1 MSQKIHL
8 VGKTTVSPE
17 NVIFLKA
24 VANYSEVFM
33 MNGKKIMLSKTL
45 KELEAIFVP
54 YGFFRPHKSFLINL
68 THVVSCSFND
78 DRHIELIDNNKVELS
93 RRKKNVFIAI
103 RNIKKTLQH

>member
-17 NVIFLKA
+17 SVIFLKA

-33 MNGKKIMLSKTL
+33 KNGKKVMLSKTL
-45 KELEAIFVP
+45 KELEAIFEP
-54 YGFFRPHKSFLINL
+54 HGFFRPHKSFLINL
-68 THVVSCSFND
+68 KHVVSCSFNN

-93 RRKKNVFIAI
+93 RRKKNDFIAI
-103 RNIKKTLQH
+103 RNTKKTPQC